1 MNMTT
6 KYIRSF
12 IPMLALAVAA
22 SACAT
27 KDKNADSLAA
37 DTSLNRDL
45 ALANRDS
52 AAQPQ
57 LNDVP
62 NGGANANTRTGTN
75 AGTGASRTTTTRTT
89 TTTPRTTTTTPRTT
103 TTTPST
109 TTSGNRV
116 TTGGTGSG
124 GAVGTLP
131 SGTTLYLASNSRVC
145 TNTNKVGDTF
155 TATLNQAVSSGGVTI
170 PAGSVVKLEVTSL
183 KRSENAQDNITMGF
197 RVVSVNVRGTSYP
210 IDGTVSAASSIEKVR
225 NESRGKDVQKVATG
239 AVLGAIAGQ
248 VLGKNTKGTVIGA
261 AAGAAAGT
269 AAAAATANYEGC
281 LPSGGAL
288 SVTTTAPAQIRI

>member
-1 MNMTT
+1 MTT

-12 IPMLALAVAA
+12 IPVLALAI
-22 SACAT
+22 SAGACST
-27 KDKNADSLAA
+27 KEKTSDSLAV

-57 LNDVP
+57 LQDVP
-62 NGGANANTRTGTN
+62 SGSAGAARTGTS

-89 TTTPRTTTTTPRTT
+89 TTTPRTTTTTPRP
-103 TTTPST
+103 TTPST
-109 TTSGNRV
+109 TSSGNRV
-116 TTGGTGSG
+116 STGGTGGG

-131 SGTTLYLASNSRVC
+131 SGTTLYLASNARVC
-145 TNTNKVGDTF
+145 TNTNKVGDSF
-155 TATLNQAVSSGGVTI
+155 TATLNNAVTSGGVTI
-170 PAGSVVKLEVTSL
+170 PAGSQVKLEVTSL
-183 KRSENAQDNITMGF
+183 KRSENANDNIVMGF

-210 IDGTVSAASSIEKVR
+210 IDGTVSAASSIQKVR

-281 LPSGGAL
+281 LPNGGAL
-288 SVTTTAPAQIRI
+288 SVTTTAPAQIKL

>member
-1 MNMTT
+1 MTT

-12 IPMLALAVAA
+12 IPVLALAFAA
-22 SACAT
+22 GACST
-27 KDKNADSLAA
+27 KDKTSDSLAV

-57 LNDVP
+57 LQDVP
-62 NGGANANTRTGTN
+62 SGTANTSTRTGSSSS
-75 AGTGASRTTTTRTT
+75 TGSARTTTKTT
-89 TTTPRTTTTTPRTT
+89 TTTKPRTTS
-103 TTTPST
+103 TTPST
-109 TTSGNRV
+109 TTSGNKV
-116 TTGGTGSG
+116 TTGTTGGG

-131 SGTTLYLASNSRVC
+131 SGTTLYLASNAKVC

-155 TATLNQAVSSGGVTI
+155 TATLNNAVSSGGVTI
-170 PAGSVVKLEVTSL
+170 PAGSQVKLEVTSL
-183 KRSENAQDNITMGF
+183 KRSENANDNIVMGF

-210 IDGTVSAASSIEKVR
+210 LDGTVSAASSIEKVR
-225 NESRGKDVQKVATG
+225 NQSKGKDVQKVATG

-248 VLGKNTKGTVIGA
+248 VIGKNTKGTVIGA

-281 LPSGGAL
+281 LPNGGAL
-288 SVTTTAPAQIRI
+288 SVTTTAPTQIKI

>member
-1 MNMTT
+1 MTT

-12 IPMLALAVAA
+12 IPVLALAFAA
-22 SACAT
+22 GACST
-27 KDKNADSLAA
+27 KDNTSDSLAV

-62 NGGANANTRTGTN
+62 SGTANTSTRTGSSSS
-75 AGTGASRTTTTRTT
+75 TGTTRTT
-89 TTTPRTTTTTPRTT
+89 TKTTTTTKPKTT
-103 TTTPST
+103 STTPST
-109 TTSGNRV
+109 TTSGNKV
-116 TTGGTGSG
+116 TTGTTGGG

-131 SGTTLYLASNSRVC
+131 SGTTLYLASNAKVC

-155 TATLNQAVSSGGVTI
+155 TATLNNAVSSGGVTI
-170 PAGSVVKLEVTSL
+170 PAGSQVKLEVTSL
-183 KRSENAQDNITMGF
+183 KRSENANDNIVMGF

-210 IDGTVSAASSIEKVR
+210 IDGTVSAASSIQKVR
-225 NESRGKDVQKVATG
+225 NQSTGKDVQKVATG

-248 VLGKNTKGTVIGA
+248 VIGKNTKGTVIGA

-281 LPSGGAL
+281 LPNGGAL
-288 SVTTTAPAQIRI
+288 SVTTTAPTQIKI

>member
-1 MNMTT
+1 MTT

-12 IPMLALAVAA
+12 IPVLALAFAA
-22 SACAT
+22 GACST
-27 KDKNADSLAA
+27 KDKTSDSLAV

-57 LNDVP
+57 LQDVP
-62 NGGANANTRTGTN
+62 SGTANTSTRTGSSSST
-75 AGTGASRTTTTRTT
+75 GTARTTTKTTTTTRPKTT
-89 TTTPRTTTTTPRTT
+89 S
-103 TTTPST
+103 TTPST
-109 TTSGNRV
+109 TTSGNKV
-116 TTGGTGSG
+116 TTGTTGGG

-131 SGTTLYLASNSRVC
+131 SGTTLYLASNAKIC

-155 TATLNQAVSSGGVTI
+155 TATLNNAVSSGGVTI
-170 PAGSVVKLEVTSL
+170 PAGSQVKLEVTSL
-183 KRSENAQDNITMGF
+183 KRSENANDNIVMGF

-210 IDGTVSAASSIEKVR
+210 LDGTVSAASSIQKVR
-225 NESRGKDVQKVATG
+225 NQSTGKDVQKVATG

-248 VLGKNTKGTVIGA
+248 VIGKNTKGTVIGA

-281 LPSGGAL
+281 LPNGGAL
-288 SVTTTAPAQIRI
+288 SVTTTAPTSIKI

>member
-1 MNMTT
+1 MTT

-12 IPMLALAVAA
+12 IPVLALAFAA
-22 SACAT
+22 GACST
-27 KDKNADSLAA
+27 KDKTSDSLAV

-62 NGGANANTRTGTN
+62 SGTANTSTRTGSSSS
-75 AGTGASRTTTTRTT
+75 TGTTRTT
-89 TTTPRTTTTTPRTT
+89 TKTTTTTKPKTT
-103 TTTPST
+103 STTPST
-109 TTSGNRV
+109 TSSGNKV
-116 TTGGTGSG
+116 TTGTTGGG

-131 SGTTLYLASNSRVC
+131 SGTTLYLASNAKVC

-155 TATLNQAVSSGGVTI
+155 TATLNNAVTSGGVTI
-170 PAGSVVKLEVTSL
+170 PAGSQVKLEVTSL
-183 KRSENAQDNITMGF
+183 KRSENANDNIVMGF

-210 IDGTVSAASSIEKVR
+210 IDGTVSAASSIQKVR
-225 NESRGKDVQKVATG
+225 NQSTGKDVQKVATG

-248 VLGKNTKGTVIGA
+248 VIGKNTKGTVIGA

-269 AAAAATANYEGC
+269 AAAVATANYEGC
-281 LPSGGAL
+281 LPNGGAL
-288 SVTTTAPAQIRI
+288 SVTTTSSTQIKI

>member
-1 MNMTT
+1 MPT

-12 IPMLALAVAA
+12 IPMLGLAFAAAACSTKDNNADTLAV
-22 SACAT
+22 
-27 KDKNADSLAA
+27 

-57 LNDVP
+57 LQDVP
-62 NGGANANTRTGTN
+62 SGTSTTRSGTS
-75 AGTGASRTTTTRTT
+75 AGTTA
-89 TTTPRTTTTTPRTT
+89 PRTSTSSSRPSSSTSSSTRSSS
-103 TTTPST
+103 ST
-109 TTSGNRV
+109 TTSSGNKV
-116 TTGGTGSG
+116 TTGSTGAG

-131 SGTTLYLASNSRVC
+131 SGTALNITSNSRVC

-155 TATLNQAVSSGGVTI
+155 TGTLSSAVSSGGVTI
-170 PAGSVVKLEVTSL
+170 PAGSQVRLEVVSL
-183 KRSENAQDNITMGF
+183 KRSENANDPIQMTF
-197 RVVSVNVRGTSYP
+197 RVQSVTVNGRSYP
-210 IDGTVSAASSIEKVR
+210 IEGTVATSAIERVR
-225 NESRGKDVQKVATG
+225 NQSKGKDVQKVATG

-248 VLGKNTKGTVIGA
+248 VIGKNTKGTVIGA

-281 LPSGGAL
+281 LTNGGAMT
-288 SVTTTAPAQIRI
+288 VTTSAPAQIRVS

>member
-1 MNMTT
+1 MTT

-12 IPMLALAVAA
+12 IPMLAVAFTA
-22 SACAT
+22 AACTT
-27 KDKNADSLAA
+27 KEKSSDSLAV

-57 LNDVP
+57 LKDVP
-62 NGGANANTRTGTN
+62 SGTANTRTGTSSGN
-75 AGTGASRTTTTRTT
+75 TATRTTTTRTT
-89 TTTPRTTTTTPRTT
+89 TTTPRTTTTTPRS
-103 TTTPST
+103 TTPST
-109 TTSGNRV
+109 TSSGNRV
-116 TTGGTGSG
+116 STGGTGGG

-131 SGTTLYLASNSRVC
+131 SGTTLYLASNARVC

-155 TATLNQAVSSGGVTI
+155 TATLNNAVTSGGVTI
-170 PAGSVVKLEVTSL
+170 PAGSQVKLEVTSL
-183 KRSENAQDNITMGF
+183 KRSENANDNIVMGF

-210 IDGTVSAASSIEKVR
+210 IDGTVSAASSIQKVR

-288 SVTTTAPAQIRI
+288 SVTTTSPAQIKI

>member
-1 MNMTT
+1 MTT

-12 IPMLALAVAA
+12 IPVLALAI
-22 SACAT
+22 SAGACST
-27 KDKNADSLAA
+27 KEKTSDSLAV

-57 LNDVP
+57 LQDVP
-62 NGGANANTRTGTN
+62 SGSAGAARTGTS

-89 TTTPRTTTTTPRTT
+89 TTTPRTTTTTPRS
-103 TTTPST
+103 TTPST
-109 TTSGNRV
+109 TSSGNRV
-116 TTGGTGSG
+116 STGGTGGG

-131 SGTTLYLASNSRVC
+131 SGTTLYLASNARVC
-145 TNTNKVGDTF
+145 TNTNKVGDSF
-155 TATLNQAVSSGGVTI
+155 TATLNNAVTSGGVTI
-170 PAGSVVKLEVTSL
+170 PAGSQVKLEVTSL
-183 KRSENAQDNITMGF
+183 KRSENANDNIVMGF

-210 IDGTVSAASSIEKVR
+210 IDGTVSAASSIQKVR

-281 LPSGGAL
+281 LPNGGAL
-288 SVTTTAPAQIRI
+288 SVTTTAPAQIKL

>member
-1 MNMTT
+1 MTT

-12 IPMLALAVAA
+12 VPLLALAFAA
-22 SACAT
+22 GACTT
-27 KDKNADSLAA
+27 KDKANDSLAV

-57 LNDVP
+57 LKDVP
-62 NGGANANTRTGTN
+62 NGAATTPTRTGSSSGST
-75 AGTGASRTTTTRTT
+75 A
-89 TTTPRTTTTTPRTT
+89 PRTTTTKTT
-103 TTTPST
+103 TTTRPSSTTPST
-109 TTSGNRV
+109 TSSGNKV
-116 TTGGTGSG
+116 TTGTTGGG

-131 SGTTLYLASNSRVC
+131 SGTTLYLASNARVC

-155 TATLNQAVSSGGVTI
+155 TATLNNAVSSGGVTI
-170 PAGSVVKLEVTSL
+170 PAGSQVKLEVTSL
-183 KRSENAQDNITMGF
+183 KRSENSQDNIVMGF

-225 NESRGKDVQKVATG
+225 NESKGKDVQKVATG

-288 SVTTTAPAQIRI
+288 SVTTTAPAQIKI

>member
-1 MNMTT
+1 MTT

-12 IPMLALAVAA
+12 VPVLALAFAA
-22 SACAT
+22 GACST
-27 KDKNADSLAA
+27 KDKTSDSLAV

-62 NGGANANTRTGTN
+62 SGATSTPARTGSSSGSSATK
-75 AGTGASRTTTTRTT
+75 TTTTKTT
-89 TTTPRTTTTTPRTT
+89 TTTKPSS
-103 TTTPST
+103 TTPST
-109 TTSGNRV
+109 TSSGNKV
-116 TTGGTGSG
+116 TTGTTGGG

-131 SGTTLYLASNSRVC
+131 SGTTLYLASNARVC

-155 TATLNQAVSSGGVTI
+155 TATLNNAVSSGGVTI
-170 PAGSVVKLEVTSL
+170 PAGSQVKLEVTAL
-183 KRSENAQDNITMGF
+183 KRSENAKDNITMGF

-210 IDGTVSAASSIEKVR
+210 IDGTVAAASSIEKVR
-225 NESRGKDVQKVATG
+225 NESKGKDVQKVATG

-288 SVTTTAPAQIRI
+288 SVTTTAPAQIKI

>member
-1 MNMTT
+1 MPT

-12 IPMLALAVAA
+12 IPMLGLAFAAAACSTKDNNADTLAV
-22 SACAT
+22 
-27 KDKNADSLAA
+27 

-57 LNDVP
+57 LQDVP
-62 NGGANANTRTGTN
+62 SGTSTTRSGTS
-75 AGTGASRTTTTRTT
+75 AGTTAPRTSTSSSRTSSSTSSSTRSSS
-89 TTTPRTTTTTPRTT
+89 
-103 TTTPST
+103 ST
-109 TTSGNRV
+109 TTSSGNKV
-116 TTGGTGSG
+116 TTGSTGAG

-131 SGTTLYLASNSRVC
+131 SGTALNITSNSRVC

-155 TATLNQAVSSGGVTI
+155 TGTLSSAVSSGGVTI
-170 PAGSVVKLEVTSL
+170 PAGSQVRLEVVSL
-183 KRSENAQDNITMGF
+183 KRSENANDPIQMTF
-197 RVVSVNVRGTSYP
+197 RVQSVTVNGRSYP
-210 IDGTVSAASSIEKVR
+210 IEGTVATSAIERVR
-225 NESRGKDVQKVATG
+225 NQSKGKDVQKVATG

-248 VLGKNTKGTVIGA
+248 VIGKNTKGTVIGA

-281 LPSGGAL
+281 LPSRGAL
-288 SVTTTAPAQIRI
+288 SVTTTSPAQLKI

>member
-1 MNMTT
+1 MTT

-12 IPMLALAVAA
+12 VPVLALAFAA
-22 SACAT
+22 GACST
-27 KDKNADSLAA
+27 KDKTSDSLAV

-62 NGGANANTRTGTN
+62 SGAASTPTRTGSSS
-75 AGTGASRTTTTRTT
+75 GRTAPRTSTTKT
-89 TTTPRTTTTTPRTT
+89 TTTPKTSG
-103 TTTPST
+103 TTPST
-109 TTSGNRV
+109 TSSGNKVTSG
-116 TTGGTGSG
+116 TTGGG

-131 SGTTLYLASNSRVC
+131 SGTTLYLASNARVC

-155 TATLNQAVSSGGVTI
+155 TATLNSAVSSGGVTI
-170 PAGSVVKLEVTSL
+170 PAGSQVKLEVTAL
-183 KRSENAQDNITMGF
+183 KRSENAKDNITMGF

-210 IDGTVSAASSIEKVR
+210 IDGTVAAASSIEKVR
-225 NESRGKDVQKVATG
+225 NESKGKDVQKVATG

-288 SVTTTAPAQIRI
+288 SVTTTSPAQIKI

>member
-1 MNMTT
+1 MTT

-12 IPMLALAVAA
+12 IPVLALAFAA
-22 SACAT
+22 GACST
-27 KDKNADSLAA
+27 KDKTSDSLAV

-57 LNDVP
+57 LQDVP
-62 NGGANANTRTGTN
+62 SGTANTSTRTGSSSST
-75 AGTGASRTTTTRTT
+75 GTAHTTTRTT
-89 TTTPRTTTTTPRTT
+89 TTTHPRATSTA
-103 TTTPST
+103 PST
-109 TTSGNRV
+109 TTSATPSSTTSGNKV
-116 TTGGTGSG
+116 TTGTTGGG

-131 SGTTLYLASNSRVC
+131 SGTTLYLASNARVC
-145 TNTNKVGDTF
+145 TNTNRVGDTF
-155 TATLNQAVSSGGVTI
+155 TATLNNAVSSGGVTI
-170 PAGSVVKLEVTSL
+170 PAGSQVKLEVTSL
-183 KRSENAQDNITMGF
+183 KRSENANDNIVMGF

-210 IDGTVSAASSIEKVR
+210 LDGTVSATSSIEKVR
-225 NESRGKDVQKVATG
+225 NQSKGKDVQKVATG

-248 VLGKNTKGTVIGA
+248 VIGKSTKGTVIGA

-288 SVTTTAPAQIRI
+288 SVTTTAPTQIKI

>member
-1 MNMTT
+1 MTT

-12 IPMLALAVAA
+12 VPVLALAFAA
-22 SACAT
+22 GACTT
-27 KDKNADSLAA
+27 KDKASDSLAV

-62 NGGANANTRTGTN
+62 SGAASTPTRTGSSSGSS
-75 AGTGASRTTTTRTT
+75 GTKTTTTKTT
-89 TTTPRTTTTTPRTT
+89 TKPSS
-103 TTTPST
+103 TTPST
-109 TTSGNRV
+109 TSSGNKVTSG
-116 TTGGTGSG
+116 TTGGG

-131 SGTTLYLASNSRVC
+131 SGTTLYLASNARVC

-155 TATLNQAVSSGGVTI
+155 TATLNNAVTSGGVTI
-170 PAGSVVKLEVTSL
+170 PAGSQVKLEVTAL
-183 KRSENAQDNITMGF
+183 KRSENAKDNITMGF

-210 IDGTVSAASSIEKVR
+210 IDGTVAAASSIEKVR
-225 NESRGKDVQKVATG
+225 NESKGKDVQKVATG

-288 SVTTTAPAQIRI
+288 SVTTTAPAQIKI

>member
-1 MNMTT
+1 MTT

-12 IPMLALAVAA
+12 VPVLALAFTAG
-22 SACAT
+22 ACTT
-27 KDKNADSLAA
+27 KDKASDSLAV

-57 LNDVP
+57 LKDVP
-62 NGGANANTRTGTN
+62 NGAAATPTRTGSS
-75 AGTGASRTTTTRTT
+75 AGSTAPRTTTTRTT
-89 TTTPRTTTTTPRTT
+89 TTTTPRTT
-103 TTTPST
+103 TPT
-109 TTSGNRV
+109 TTSSGNRV
-116 TTGGTGSG
+116 TTGTTGGG

-131 SGTTLYLASNSRVC
+131 SGTTLYLASNARVC

-155 TATLNQAVSSGGVTI
+155 TATLNNAVSSGGVTV
-170 PAGSVVKLEVTSL
+170 PAGSQVKLEVTSL
-183 KRSENAQDNITMGF
+183 KRSENAQDNIVMGF

-210 IDGTVSAASSIEKVR
+210 IDGTVAASSSIEKVR

-288 SVTTTAPAQIRI
+288 SVTTTAPAQIKL

>member
-1 MNMTT
+1 MTT
-6 KYIRSF
+6 KYIRTF

-22 SACAT
+22 GACST
-27 KDKNADSLAA
+27 KDNNADSLAV

-62 NGGANANTRTGTN
+62 SGTGTVRTGTN
-75 AGTGASRTTTTRTT
+75 SGTGATRTTTTRTT
-89 TTTPRTTTTTPRTT
+89 TTTTPRA
-103 TTTPST
+103 TTPST
-109 TTSGNRV
+109 TTSGNKV
-116 TTGGTGSG
+116 TTGSTGAG

-131 SGTTLYLASNSRVC
+131 SGTTLYLASNARIC

-155 TATLNQAVSSGGVTI
+155 TATLNNAVSSGGVTI
-170 PAGSVVKLEVTSL
+170 PAGSQVKIEVTEL
-183 KRSENAQDNITMGF
+183 KRSENANDNITMGF
-197 RVVSVNVRGTSYP
+197 RVLSVNVRGTSYP
-210 IDGTVSAASSIEKVR
+210 IGGTVAAASSIEKVR
-225 NESRGKDVQKVATG
+225 NQSTGKDVQKVATG

-248 VLGKNTKGTVIGA
+248 VIGKNTKGTVIGA

-269 AAAAATANYEGC
+269 AAAVATANFEGC

-288 SVTTTAPAQIRI
+288 SVTTNAPAQIKI

>member
-1 MNMTT
+1 MTT

-12 IPMLALAVAA
+12 IPVLALAITAG
-22 SACAT
+22 ACST
-27 KDKNADSLAA
+27 KDNTSDSLAV

-62 NGGANANTRTGTN
+62 SGSANTSSRTGSSSGST
-75 AGTGASRTTTTRTT
+75 APRTSTSKTTTR
-89 TTTPRTTTTTPRTT
+89 PK

-109 TTSGNRV
+109 TSSGNKV
-116 TTGGTGSG
+116 TTGTTGGG
-124 GAVGTLP
+124 GAVGSLP
-131 SGTTLYLASNSRVC
+131 SGTTLYLASNSRIC

-155 TATLNQAVSSGGVTI
+155 TATLNSAVSSGGVTI
-170 PAGSVVKLEVTSL
+170 PAGSQVKIEVTAL
-183 KRSENAQDNITMGF
+183 KRSENANDNITMGF

-210 IDGTVSAASSIEKVR
+210 IDGTVAAASSIEKVR
-225 NESRGKDVQKVATG
+225 NQSKGKDVQKVATG

-248 VLGKNTKGTVIGA
+248 VIGKNTKGTVIGA

-288 SVTTTAPAQIRI
+288 SVTTSSPTQIKI

>member
-1 MNMTT
+1 MTT

-12 IPMLALAVAA
+12 IPVLALAFAA
-22 SACAT
+22 GACST
-27 KDKNADSLAA
+27 KDKTSDSLAV

-57 LNDVP
+57 LQDVP
-62 NGGANANTRTGTN
+62 SGTANTSTRTGSSSST
-75 AGTGASRTTTTRTT
+75 GTARTTTKTTTTTRPKTT
-89 TTTPRTTTTTPRTT
+89 S
-103 TTTPST
+103 TTPST
-109 TTSGNRV
+109 TTSGNKV
-116 TTGGTGSG
+116 TTGTTGGG

-131 SGTTLYLASNSRVC
+131 SGTTLYLASNAKIC

-155 TATLNQAVSSGGVTI
+155 TATLNNAVSSGGVTI
-170 PAGSVVKLEVTSL
+170 PAGSQVKLEVTSL
-183 KRSENAQDNITMGF
+183 KRSENANDNIVMGF

-210 IDGTVSAASSIEKVR
+210 LDGTVSAASSIQKVR
-225 NESRGKDVQKVATG
+225 NQSTGKDVQKVATG

-248 VLGKNTKGTVIGA
+248 VIGKNTKGTVIGA

-281 LPSGGAL
+281 LPNGGAL
-288 SVTTTAPAQIRI
+288 SVTTTAPTQIKI

>member
-1 MNMTT
+1 MTT

-12 IPMLALAVAA
+12 IPVLALAFAA
-22 SACAT
+22 GACST
-27 KDKNADSLAA
+27 KDNTSDSLAV

-62 NGGANANTRTGTN
+62 SGTANTSTRTGSSSST
-75 AGTGASRTTTTRTT
+75 GTARTTTKTT
-89 TTTPRTTTTTPRTT
+89 TTTKPKTTS
-103 TTTPST
+103 TTPST
-109 TTSGNRV
+109 TTSGNKV
-116 TTGGTGSG
+116 TTGTTGGG

-131 SGTTLYLASNSRVC
+131 SGTTLYLASNARVC

-155 TATLNQAVSSGGVTI
+155 TATLNNAVSSGGVTI
-170 PAGSVVKLEVTSL
+170 PAGSQVKLEVTSL
-183 KRSENAQDNITMGF
+183 KRSENANDNIVMGF

-225 NESRGKDVQKVATG
+225 NQSKGKDVQKVATG

-248 VLGKNTKGTVIGA
+248 VIGKNTKGTVIGA

-281 LPSGGAL
+281 LPNGGAL
-288 SVTTTAPAQIRI
+288 SVTTTAPTQIKI

>member
-1 MNMTT
+1 MTT

-12 IPMLALAVAA
+12 IPVLALAFAA
-22 SACAT
+22 GACST
-27 KDKNADSLAA
+27 KDNTSDSLAV

-62 NGGANANTRTGTN
+62 SGTANTSTRTGSSSS
-75 AGTGASRTTTTRTT
+75 TGTTRTT
-89 TTTPRTTTTTPRTT
+89 TKTTTTTKPKTT
-103 TTTPST
+103 STTPST
-109 TTSGNRV
+109 TTSGNKV
-116 TTGGTGSG
+116 TTGTTGGG

-131 SGTTLYLASNSRVC
+131 SGTTLYLASNAKVC

-155 TATLNQAVSSGGVTI
+155 TATLNNAVSSGGVTI
-170 PAGSVVKLEVTSL
+170 PAGSQVKLEVTSL
-183 KRSENAQDNITMGF
+183 KRSENANDNIVMGF

-210 IDGTVSAASSIEKVR
+210 IDGTVSAASSIQKVR
-225 NESRGKDVQKVATG
+225 NQSTGKDVQKVATG

-248 VLGKNTKGTVIGA
+248 VIGKNTKGTVIGA

-281 LPSGGAL
+281 LPNGGAL
-288 SVTTTAPAQIRI
+288 SVTTTSSTQIKI

>member
-1 MNMTT
+1 MNT

-22 SACAT
+22 GACST
-27 KDKNADSLAA
+27 KDNASDSLAV

-62 NGGANANTRTGTN
+62 NGASSTPTRTGSSSGST
-75 AGTGASRTTTTRTT
+75 APRTTTTKTTT
-89 TTTPRTTTTTPRTT
+89 TTTPKS
-103 TTTPST
+103 TTPST
-109 TTSGNRV
+109 TTSGNKV
-116 TTGGTGSG
+116 TTGSTGAG

-131 SGTTLYLASNSRVC
+131 SGTTLYLASNARIC

-155 TATLNQAVSSGGVTI
+155 TATLNNAVSSGGVTI
-170 PAGSVVKLEVTSL
+170 PAGSQVKMEITSL
-183 KRSENAQDNITMGF
+183 KRSENAKDNITMGF
-197 RVVSVNVRGTSYP
+197 RVLSVNVRGTSYP
-210 IDGTVSAASSIEKVR
+210 IEGTVAAASSIEKVR
-225 NESRGKDVQKVATG
+225 NESKGKDVQKVATG

-269 AAAAATANYEGC
+269 AAAVATANYEGC

-288 SVTTTAPAQIRI
+288 SVTTNAPAQIKI

>member
-1 MNMTT
+1 MTT

-12 IPMLALAVAA
+12 IPVLALAFAA
-22 SACAT
+22 GACST
-27 KDKNADSLAA
+27 KDKTSDSLAV
-37 DTSLNRDL
+37 DSSLNRDL

-57 LNDVP
+57 LQDVP
-62 NGGANANTRTGTN
+62 SGTANTSTRTGSSSST
-75 AGTGASRTTTTRTT
+75 GTARTTTKTTTTTRPKTT
-89 TTTPRTTTTTPRTT
+89 S
-103 TTTPST
+103 TTPST
-109 TTSGNRV
+109 TTSGNKV
-116 TTGGTGSG
+116 TTGTTGGG

-131 SGTTLYLASNSRVC
+131 SGTTLYLASNAKIC

-155 TATLNQAVSSGGVTI
+155 TATLNNAVSSGGVTI
-170 PAGSVVKLEVTSL
+170 PAGSQVKLEVTSL
-183 KRSENAQDNITMGF
+183 KRSENANDNIVMGF

-210 IDGTVSAASSIEKVR
+210 LDGTVSAASSIQKVR
-225 NESRGKDVQKVATG
+225 NQSTGKDVQKVATG

-248 VLGKNTKGTVIGA
+248 VIGKNTKGTVIGA

-281 LPSGGAL
+281 LPNGGAL
-288 SVTTTAPAQIRI
+288 SVTTTAPTQIKI

>member
-1 MNMTT
+1 MTT

-12 IPMLALAVAA
+12 IPVLALAFAA
-22 SACAT
+22 GACST
-27 KDKNADSLAA
+27 KDKASDSLAV

-57 LNDVP
+57 LQDVP
-62 NGGANANTRTGTN
+62 SGTANTSTRTGSSSS
-75 AGTGASRTTTTRTT
+75 TGSARTTTKTT
-89 TTTPRTTTTTPRTT
+89 TTTKPKTTS
-103 TTTPST
+103 TTPST
-109 TTSGNRV
+109 TTSGNKV
-116 TTGGTGSG
+116 TTGTTGGG

-131 SGTTLYLASNSRVC
+131 SGTTLYLASNAKIC

-155 TATLNQAVSSGGVTI
+155 TATLNNAVSSGGVTI
-170 PAGSVVKLEVTSL
+170 PAGSQVKLEVTSL
-183 KRSENAQDNITMGF
+183 KRSENANDNIVMGF

-210 IDGTVSAASSIEKVR
+210 IDGTVSAASSIQKVR
-225 NESRGKDVQKVATG
+225 NQSTGKDVQKVATG

-248 VLGKNTKGTVIGA
+248 VIGKNTKGTVIGA

-281 LPSGGAL
+281 LPNGGAL
-288 SVTTTAPAQIRI
+288 SVTTTAPTQIKI

>member
-1 MNMTT
+1 MTT

-12 IPMLALAVAA
+12 IPVLALAFAA
-22 SACAT
+22 GACST
-27 KDKNADSLAA
+27 KDNTSDSLAV

-62 NGGANANTRTGTN
+62 SGTANTSTRTGSSSS
-75 AGTGASRTTTTRTT
+75 TGTTRTT
-89 TTTPRTTTTTPRTT
+89 TKTTTTTKPKTT
-103 TTTPST
+103 STTPST
-109 TTSGNRV
+109 TTSGNKV
-116 TTGGTGSG
+116 TTGTTGGG

-131 SGTTLYLASNSRVC
+131 SGTTLYLASNAKVC

-155 TATLNQAVSSGGVTI
+155 TATLNNAVSSGGVTI
-170 PAGSVVKLEVTSL
+170 PAGSQVKLEVTSL
-183 KRSENAQDNITMGF
+183 KRSENANDNIVMGF

-210 IDGTVSAASSIEKVR
+210 IDGTVSAASSIQKVR
-225 NESRGKDVQKVATG
+225 NQSTGKDVQKVATG

-248 VLGKNTKGTVIGA
+248 VIGKNTKGTVIGA

-288 SVTTTAPAQIRI
+288 SVTTTAPTQIKI

>member
-1 MNMTT
+1 MTT

-12 IPMLALAVAA
+12 IPVLALAFTAG
-22 SACAT
+22 ACST
-27 KDKNADSLAA
+27 KDKTSDSLAV

-62 NGGANANTRTGTN
+62 SGTAKTTTRTGTSS
-75 AGTGASRTTTTRTT
+75 GSGATKTTTTKTT
-89 TTTPRTTTTTPRTT
+89 TTTKPTS
-103 TTTPST
+103 TTPST
-109 TTSGNRV
+109 TSSGNKV
-116 TTGGTGSG
+116 TTGTTGGG

-131 SGTTLYLASNSRVC
+131 SGTTLYLASNAKIC

-155 TATLNQAVSSGGVTI
+155 TATLNNAVSSGGVTI
-170 PAGSVVKLEVTSL
+170 PAGSQVKLEVTSL
-183 KRSENAQDNITMGF
+183 KRSENANDNIVMGF

-210 IDGTVSAASSIEKVR
+210 LDGTVSAASSIQKVR
-225 NESRGKDVQKVATG
+225 NQSTGKDVQKVATG

-248 VLGKNTKGTVIGA
+248 VIGKNTKGTVIGA

-269 AAAAATANYEGC
+269 AAAVATANFEGC
-281 LPSGGAL
+281 LPNGGAL
-288 SVTTTAPAQIRI
+288 SVTTTSSTQIKL

>member
-1 MNMTT
+1 MIT

-12 IPMLALAVAA
+12 VPMLALAVAA
-22 SACAT
+22 SACST
-27 KDKNADSLAA
+27 KDKPSDSLAV

-57 LNDVP
+57 LKDVP
-62 NGGANANTRTGTN
+62 NGMSTTPTRTGTSSGN
-75 AGTGASRTTTTRTT
+75 TATRTTTTRTT
-89 TTTPRTTTTTPRTT
+89 TTTTPRSTA
-103 TTTPST
+103 PST
-109 TTSGNRV
+109 TSSGNRV
-116 TTGGTGSG
+116 TTGSTGSG

-131 SGTTLYLASNSRVC
+131 SGTTLYLTSNARVC
-145 TNTNKVGDTF
+145 TNTNKVGDVF
-155 TATLNQAVSSGGVTI
+155 TGTLNNAVTAGGVTV
-170 PAGSVVKLEVTSL
+170 PAGSQVKLEVTSL
-183 KRSENAQDNITMGF
+183 KRSENANDNIVMGF

-210 IDGTVSAASSIEKVR
+210 LDGTVSASSSIEKVR
-225 NESRGKDVQKVATG
+225 NESKGKDVQKVATG

-248 VLGKNTKGTVIGA
+248 IIGKNTKGTVIGA

-269 AAAAATANYEGC
+269 AAAVATANYEGC

-288 SVTTTAPAQIRI
+288 SVTTTAPASIKI

>member
-1 MNMTT
+1 MTT

-12 IPMLALAVAA
+12 IPVLALAFAA
-22 SACAT
+22 GACST
-27 KDKNADSLAA
+27 KDKTSDSLAV

-57 LNDVP
+57 LQDVP
-62 NGGANANTRTGTN
+62 SGTANTSTRTGSSSS
-75 AGTGASRTTTTRTT
+75 TGSARTTTKTT
-89 TTTPRTTTTTPRTT
+89 TTTKPKTTS
-103 TTTPST
+103 TTPST
-109 TTSGNRV
+109 TTSGNKV
-116 TTGGTGSG
+116 TTGTTGGG

-131 SGTTLYLASNSRVC
+131 SGTTLYLASNAKVC

-155 TATLNQAVSSGGVTI
+155 TATLNNAVSSGGVTI
-170 PAGSVVKLEVTSL
+170 PAGSQVKLEVTSL
-183 KRSENAQDNITMGF
+183 KRSENANDNIVMGF

-210 IDGTVSAASSIEKVR
+210 LDGTVSAASSIQKVR
-225 NESRGKDVQKVATG
+225 NQSTGKDVQKVATG

-248 VLGKNTKGTVIGA
+248 VIGKNTKGTVIGA

-281 LPSGGAL
+281 LPNGGAL
-288 SVTTTAPAQIRI
+288 SVTTTAPTQIKI

>member
-1 MNMTT
+1 MTT

-12 IPMLALAVAA
+12 IPVLALAVAA
-22 SACAT
+22 GACST
-27 KDKNADSLAA
+27 KDNTSDSLAV

-57 LNDVP
+57 LQDVP
-62 NGGANANTRTGTN
+62 SGTANTSTRTGSGSSGSAT
-75 AGTGASRTTTTRTT
+75 RTTTTRTT
-89 TTTPRTTTTTPRTT
+89 TTPKTSSTK
-103 TTTPST
+103 PST
-109 TTSGNRV
+109 TSSGNKVTSGA
-116 TTGGTGSG
+116 GGG

-131 SGTTLYLASNSRVC
+131 SGTTLYLASNARVC

-155 TATLNQAVSSGGVTI
+155 TATLNNAVSSGGVTI
-170 PAGSVVKLEVTSL
+170 PAGSQVKLEVTSL
-183 KRSENAQDNITMGF
+183 KRSENANDNIVMGF

-225 NESRGKDVQKVATG
+225 NQSKGKDVQKVATG

-248 VLGKNTKGTVIGA
+248 VIGKNTKGTVIGA

-288 SVTTTAPAQIRI
+288 SVTTTSSTQIKI

>member
-1 MNMTT
+1 MTT

-12 IPMLALAVAA
+12 IPVLALAFTAG
-22 SACAT
+22 ACST
-27 KDKNADSLAA
+27 KDKTSDSLAV

-57 LNDVP
+57 LQDVP
-62 NGGANANTRTGTN
+62 SGTANTSTRTGTGSSGS
-75 AGTGASRTTTTRTT
+75 ATRTTTTRTT
-89 TTTPRTTTTTPRTT
+89 TTTKPR

-109 TTSGNRV
+109 TSSGNKVTSG
-116 TTGGTGSG
+116 TGGG

-131 SGTTLYLASNSRVC
+131 SGTTLYLASNARVC

-155 TATLNQAVSSGGVTI
+155 TATLNNAVSSGGVTI
-170 PAGSVVKLEVTSL
+170 PAGSQVKLEVTSL
-183 KRSENAQDNITMGF
+183 KRSENANDNIVMGF

-210 IDGTVSAASSIEKVR
+210 LDGTVSAASSIQKVR
-225 NESRGKDVQKVATG
+225 NQSTGKDVQKVATG

-248 VLGKNTKGTVIGA
+248 VIGKNTKGTVIGA

-281 LPSGGAL
+281 LPNGGAL
-288 SVTTTAPAQIRI
+288 SVTTTAPTQIKI